1 MYYKEM
7 FMKDAGDKRN
17 HDDLLTDDEIEQLM
31 VEDNQ
36 EDYDELNFD

>member
-7 FMKDAGDKRN
+7 FMKDAEDKRL
-17 HDDLLTDDEIEQLM
+17 HPDLLTDDEIEQLM

-36 EDYDELNFD
+36 EEYNELNFD